1 MQQYFLP
8 DKVANIGDVFS
19 LEKSDHHHLF
29 TVLRAQAGEVVQV
42 VFANQSLML
51 AEVGEDQA
59 TLSVIESL
67 TRQIEL
73 PVDVTIAVGLPKG
86 DKLEFIAQ
94 KATELGAHEL
104 IGFPAKWSV
113 SKLDAKKTSK
123 KTERLQKIVKGAA
136 EQSKRL
142 RIPGVQLLDS
152 IKALTD
158 LFENYDVVLVAY
170 EASAKSDEVSMF
182 AKQLAALKNG
192 GSILVIFGSEG
203 GISPEEIAIFTKL
216 GAVPIGLG
224 PRIMRAETAPLYVL
238 SAISF
243 YTELLR

>member
-8 DKVANIGDVFS
+8 DKLADIGDVFS
-19 LEKSDHHHLF
+19 LDKSDHHHLF

-51 AEVGEDQA
+51 DEVGEDQA

>member
-8 DKVANIGDVFS
+8 DKLADIGDVFS
-19 LEKSDHHHLF
+19 LDKSDHHHLF

-42 VFANQSLML
+42 VFAEQSLMI
-51 AEVGEDQA
+51 AEINDDQA
-59 TLSVIESL
+59 TLTVLESL

-94 KATELGAHEL
+94 KTTELGAYEL

-113 SKLDAKKTSK
+113 TKLDAKKATK

-142 RIPGVQLLDS
+142 RIPSVQLLDS
-152 IKALTD
+152 LKALTN
-158 LFENYDVVLVAY
+158 LFENYDMILVAY
-170 EASAKSDEVSMF
+170 EESAKSDEVSAF
-182 AKQLAALKNG
+182 AQQLGRLNHG
-192 GSILVIFGSEG
+192 ESVLVIFGSEG
-203 GISPEEIAIFTKL
+203 GISPEEIAVFTQL
-216 GAVPIGLG
+216 GAIPIGLG
-224 PRIMRAETAPLYVL
+224 PRIMRAETAPMYVL

-243 YTELLR
+243 YTELLT

>member
-73 PVDVTIAVGLPKG
+73 PVDVTIAVGFPKG

-113 SKLDAKKTSK
+113 TKLDAKKASK

-152 IKALTD
+152 IK
-158 LFENYDVVLVAY
+158 
-170 EASAKSDEVSMF
+170 
-182 AKQLAALKNG
+182 
-192 GSILVIFGSEG
+192 
-203 GISPEEIAIFTKL
+203 
-216 GAVPIGLG
+216 IG
-224 PRIMRAETAPLYVL
+224 RAHV
-238 SAISF
+238 
-243 YTELLR
+243 

>member
-29 TVLRAQAGEVVQV
+29 TVLRAQPGEVVQV

-59 TLSVIESL
+59 TLTVIESL

-192 GSILVIFGSEG
+192 CGILVIFGSEG

>member
-8 DKVANIGDVFS
+8 DKLADIGDFFS
-19 LEKSDHHHLF
+19 LDKSDHHHLF

-42 VFANQSLML
+42 VFAEQSLMI
-51 AEVGEDQA
+51 AEINDDQA
-59 TLSVIESL
+59 TLTVLESL

-94 KATELGAHEL
+94 KTTELGAYEL

-113 SKLDAKKTSK
+113 TKLDAKKATK

-142 RIPGVQLLDS
+142 RIPSVQLLDS
-152 IKALTD
+152 LKALTN
-158 LFENYDVVLVAY
+158 LFENYDMILVAY
-170 EASAKSDEVSMF
+170 EESAKLDEVSAF
-182 AKQLAALKNG
+182 AQQLGRLNHG
-192 GSILVIFGSEG
+192 ESVLVIFGSEG
-203 GISPEEIAIFTKL
+203 GISPEEITVFTQL
-216 GAVPIGLG
+216 GAIPIGLG
-224 PRIMRAETAPLYVL
+224 PRIMRAETAPMYVL

-243 YTELLR
+243 YTELLT

>member
-8 DKVANIGDVFS
+8 DKVVNIGDVFS
-19 LEKSDHHHLF
+19 LDKSDHHHLF

-42 VFANQSLML
+42 VFSDQSLML
-51 AEVGEDQA
+51 AEVGDDQA
-59 TLSVIESL
+59 TLTVTESL

-73 PVDVTIAVGLPKG
+73 PIDVTIAVGLPKG

-94 KATELGAHEL
+94 KTTELGAYEL

-113 SKLDAKKTSK
+113 TKLDAKKASK
-123 KTERLQKIVKGAA
+123 KTERLHKIVKGAA

-152 IKALTD
+152 LKALTD
-158 LFENYDVVLVAY
+158 LFGNYDVVLVAY
-170 EASAKSDEVSMF
+170 EESAKSDELSMF
-182 AKQLAALKNG
+182 TKQLAALNSG
-192 GSILVIFGSEG
+192 GSVLVIFGSEG
-203 GISPEEIAIFTKL
+203 GISPEEIAVFTQL
-216 GAVPIGLG
+216 GAVQIGLG

-238 SAISF
+238 SAMSF
-243 YTELLR
+243 YTELLK

>member
-29 TVLRAQAGEVVQV
+29 TVLRAQPGEVVQV

>member
-42 VFANQSLML
+42 VFSDQSLML
-51 AEVGEDQA
+51 AEVGDDQA
-59 TLSVIESL
+59 TLTVTESL

-73 PVDVTIAVGLPKG
+73 PIDVTIAVGLPKG

-94 KATELGAHEL
+94 KTTELGAYEL

-113 SKLDAKKTSK
+113 TKLDAKKASK
-123 KTERLQKIVKGAA
+123 KTERLHKIVKGAA

-152 IKALTD
+152 LKALTD
-158 LFENYDVVLVAY
+158 LFGNYDVVLVAY
-170 EASAKSDEVSMF
+170 EESAKSDELSMF
-182 AKQLAALKNG
+182 TKQLAALNSG
-192 GSILVIFGSEG
+192 GSVLVIFGSEG
-203 GISPEEIAIFTKL
+203 GISPEEIAVFTQL
-216 GAVPIGLG
+216 GAVQIGLG

-238 SAISF
+238 SAMSF
-243 YTELLR
+243 YTELLK

>member
-29 TVLRAQAGEVVQV
+29 TVLRAQPGEVVQV

-59 TLSVIESL
+59 TLTVIESL

>member
-59 TLSVIESL
+59 TLTVIESL

>member
-29 TVLRAQAGEVVQV
+29 TVLRAQPGEVVQV

-192 GSILVIFGSEG
+192 CGILVIFGSEG

>member
-51 AEVGEDQA
+51 DEVGEDQA

>member
-19 LEKSDHHHLF
+19 LDKSDHHHLF